1 MTKPILYG
9 PQGSTYTRSARL
21 ALVEKDVAY
30 DLENIDIFTGEHQ
43 RPEHLERHP
52 FGKVPV
58 LEHEGFLVYETCAI
72 LRYIDEA
79 FPGPR
84 LQPGDPRGRAR
95 MTQAIGLIDSYAYA
109 PIVQQVVI
117 PRFLAMRAGS
127 KPDEA
132 GLEAA
137 IPAARQALNALEAL
151 IAGEFIA
158 GKAVS
163 LADLHLVP
171 ICDYFRQTPE
181 GESLLSGTPRLTRW
195 WATMSRRPS
204 LQATAP
210 SLA

>member
-9 PQGSTYTRSARL
+9 PQISTYVRSARL

-30 DLENIDIFTGEHQ
+30 ELRNVDIMAGEHRQ
-43 RPEHLERHP
+43 PAHLAQHP

-58 LEHEGFLVYETCAI
+58 LEHEGFSLYETCAI

-84 LQPGDPRGRAR
+84 LQPGDPRSRAR
-95 MTQAIGLIDSYAYA
+95 MTQAIAVIDAYAYA
-109 PIVQQVVI
+109 PIVQQIVI
-117 PRFLAMRAGS
+117 PRFLAMRAGT

-132 GLEAA
+132 ALEAA
-137 IPAARQALNALEAL
+137 VPAARQALAALEAL
-151 IAGEFIA
+151 MVGEFFV
-158 GKAVS
+158 GKALS

-171 ICDYFRQTPE
+171 VCDYFRQTPE
-181 GESLLSGTPRLTRW
+181 GESLLSGTPKLTRW

-204 LQATAP
+204 LAATAP